1 MKPTPAPATDEQR
14 FAVILGELAENIDRY
29 RKREAFILDG
39 NKKLCNENEKLKDEL
54 AFSRRECATLKK
66 QVADLRRFTLET
78 MEARDKAKHER
89 NEHKARVDD
98 LAQQLAVTECQL
110 EDARKQLKR
119 YEGGSK

>member
-39 NKKLCNENEKLKDEL
+39 NKKLCNENEKLQDDL
-54 AFSRRECATLKK
+54 AFARRKWATLEK
-66 QVADLRRFTLET
+66 QNDNLRRL
-78 MEARDKAKHER
+78 MEEAMKARDEY
-89 NEHKARVDD
+89 KARVDD

-110 EDARKQLKR
+110 EDARKRLER
-119 YEGGSK
+119 YEGGGK